1 MTSFAAHTAGHHPAH
16 ASPGRRRCAPP
27 VEAQIALECPA
38 SSFSFPEGPLCD
50 DLFVRFSRV
59 RKWRA
64 HLTRNVGNPSRTR
77 CVRSIN
83 NSRKSSARSTRGVF
97 ASLPQPKPC
106 YRIHRCPRSAG
117 ASQAGAFGSGR
128 FSQNPSANSDPRPSP
143 PCLLP
148 PIRLPPGTCTSS
160 VCASL
165 PVDIATQNALKSQHT
180 HDVPCHVCHATSAR
194 SLQRRMRPPPG
205 ASSPPQPASC
215 QQPSWPRPRPS

>member
-1 MTSFAAHTAGHHPAH
+1 MPGPPFPFARGWALARCWDHHQRPRASPAPPRGEEQCAVTTSFAAHTAGHHPAH
-16 ASPGRRRCAPP
+16 SSPGRRRCAPP

-59 RKWRA
+59 KWRA

-106 YRIHRCPRSAG
+106 CRIHRCPRSAG
-117 ASQAGAFGSGR
+117 ASQKRALLKRALLNEP
-128 FSQNPSANSDPRPSP
+128 FSQLQTHVRLLLASCLR

-148 PIRLPPGTCTSS
+148 
-160 VCASL
+160 
-165 PVDIATQNALKSQHT
+165 
-180 HDVPCHVCHATSAR
+180 
-194 SLQRRMRPPPG
+194 
-205 ASSPPQPASC
+205 
-215 QQPSWPRPRPS
+215 